1 MASSSSMM
9 VLPKLSLSSSRGNV
23 EGVFQALAWACFQG
37 VDPISGLDRLTE
49 IKSWAQKAL
58 DNTSFLLLFDSVDFN
73 SRTFGGFG
81 VIGFSMDERYGV
93 PVASKAHLCKDATK
107 CYSGITLNAILSQMH
122 KIQSSIMAIDAQQ
135 KGMTDRPL
143 EHMLPTDISE
153 QNRCKSLYDVVL
165 CVWTRMCHVWG
176 NKRNYGERIGDLF
189 APEALT
195 CFSIDGQ
202 KTVPYI
208 WLDVDTTNHNN
219 YVYSIK
225 SHTFD
230 PLLKRTFKLWI
241 KHPHGRGEWVSFG
254 LNIGQQL
261 LVSENEVNTADVSI
275 LIYSAATTAADN
287 AGETFRVL
295 QGGKLDNNYFML
307 VTERGAYKAFYK
319 HKDDILSY
327 YPILFHPMIEN
338 ALGLTPKIA
347 RSPRKSCSMCS
358 SSTKALSVYEFG
370 SFCSKSCLI
379 AYTQQKKI
387 RNVKIEFEKTDE

>member
-1 MASSSSMM
+1 MASQRM
-9 VLPKLSLSSSRGNV
+9 VLPKLSLSSSRGNI
-23 EGVFQALAWACFQG
+23 EGVFQALAWSCFQD
-37 VDPISGLDRLTE
+37 VDPISGLERLAE

-58 DNTSFLLLFDSVDFN
+58 DPTSFLLLFDSVDFN

-93 PVASKAHLCKDATK
+93 PVANKAQLCGDATK
-107 CYSGITLNAILSQMH
+107 CYSGVTLDAILSQMH
-122 KIQSSIMAIDAQQ
+122 KIQSSVMAIEAQR

-143 EHMLPTDISE
+143 EHMLPTDTSE

-202 KTVPYI
+202 KTIPYI

-219 YVYSIK
+219 YVYSVK
-225 SHTFD
+225 AHTFD
-230 PLLKRTFKLWI
+230 PLIKRTFKIWVR
-241 KHPHGRGEWVSFG
+241 HPHGRGEWVAFG
-254 LNIGQQL
+254 LEIGQQL
-261 LVSENEVNTADVSI
+261 LVNENETNTADVSI
-275 LIYSAATTAADN
+275 LIYSSAD
-287 AGETFRVL
+287 EVDDTFRVM
-295 QGGKLDNNYFML
+295 QGRKFDNDYFML
-307 VTERGAYKAFYK
+307 VTERGAYRAFYR
-319 HKDDILSY
+319 HKGDILSY

-338 ALGLTPKIA
+338 ALGVTP
-347 RSPRKSCSMCS
+347 RVTHTPRKACSMCS

-370 SFCSKSCLI
+370 SFCSKACLI

-387 RNVKIEFEKTDE
+387 KNVKIEFEKTDE